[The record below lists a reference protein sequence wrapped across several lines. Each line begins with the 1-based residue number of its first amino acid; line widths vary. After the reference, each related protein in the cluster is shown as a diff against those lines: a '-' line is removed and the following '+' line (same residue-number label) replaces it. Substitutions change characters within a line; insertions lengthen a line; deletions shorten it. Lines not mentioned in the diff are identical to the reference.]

1 MRLRQPVKLLLANYP
16 PLPDCPGDKC
26 ADCRRGKLDILRAF
40 QMQKA
45 CLVFADGPGV
55 NQPGQ
60 HHAEPAFHHRQ
71 RRPGR
76 QIRIAPGFHAER
88 GNPGF
93 NELLA
98 PQLSRSGQL
107 PQQKFL

>member
-1 MRLRQPVKLLLANYP
+1 MPSRLFIIVSGAPGVRSAS
-16 PLPDCPGDKC
+16 LPD
-26 ADCRRGKLDILRAF
+26 
-40 QMQKA
+40 
-45 CLVFADGPGV
+45 
-55 NQPGQ
+55 
-60 HHAEPAFHHRQ
+60 
-71 RRPGR
+71 
-76 QIRIAPGFHAER
+76 FHAER